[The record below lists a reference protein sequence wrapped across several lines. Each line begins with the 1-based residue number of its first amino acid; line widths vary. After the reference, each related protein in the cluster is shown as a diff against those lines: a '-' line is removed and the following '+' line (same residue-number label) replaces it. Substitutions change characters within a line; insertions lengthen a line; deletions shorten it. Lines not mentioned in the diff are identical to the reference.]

1 MRCLLKVT
9 EQDVME
15 LGFKSR
21 QEELGPRLADRVLFT
36 PWEPLGGLFVLS
48 FWFLPSGLRP

>member
-21 QEELGPRLADRVLFT
+21 QEELGPGLADRVLFT

-48 FWFLPSGLRP
+48 FRFLPSGLRP